1 MVVHIYETIAH
12 FFGGA
17 TELLQFCS
25 TFDFLTM
32 YCT

>member
-1 MVVHIYETIAH
+1 MVAHFYEMIAH

-25 TFDFLTM
+25 TFDFLMM
-32 YCT
+32 YST